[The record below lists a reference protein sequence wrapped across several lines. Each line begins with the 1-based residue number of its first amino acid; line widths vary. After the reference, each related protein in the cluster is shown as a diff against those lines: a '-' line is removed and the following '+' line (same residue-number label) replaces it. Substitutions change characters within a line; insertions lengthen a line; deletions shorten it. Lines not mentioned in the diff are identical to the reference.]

1 MKKQLK
7 LSDFR
12 PKLPFNINYGMA
24 DIEISRVLKY
34 PEDYQFD
41 FDVFLPSKNKN
52 LQRPLVW
59 SLLQKQELI
68 LSILKGVILPP
79 ITILQKAER
88 DVKKSIYKVID
99 GKQRI
104 CTIISFIEGE
114 FPIIVD
120 GTEYYFGDLSKDMKF
135 EIGGGGRGYLRS
147 NIGYEYWNNPI
158 SDDILIQWFE
168 MINFAGT
175 PQDKE
180 HLENL
185 KK

>member
-34 PEDYQFD
+34 PEQYEFD

-79 ITILQKAER
+79 ITVLQYKDKR
-88 DVKKSIYKVID
+88 NNDKSIYKVID

-104 CTIISFIEGE
+104 CTIISFIEG
-114 FPIIVD
+114 
-120 GTEYYFGDLSKDMKF
+120 
-135 EIGGGGRGYLRS
+135 
-147 NIGYEYWNNPI
+147 
-158 SDDILIQWFE
+158 
-168 MINFAGT
+168 
-175 PQDKE
+175 
-180 HLENL
+180 
-185 KK
+185 